1 MAFKY
6 TTRPDGTL
14 MKTLQKDGKRIFLY
28 AKDPKELEQ
37 KYIEQKYL
45 TNKNIFVNDENLT
58 VEQWANKWVEL
69 YKSDKEKATQEM
81 YKDVI
86 RLYIIPEIGYI
97 KLKNLKEANITS
109 MLNNM
114 SKKGITRRRDV
125 ALLTIKQILDKAV
138 DNDYIYK
145 NVAKSVKISKHV
157 AKEKEQLS
165 NNTVGNVVVSNS
177 DIQGSSSEKP
187 TTKAPE

>member
-58 VEQWANKWVEL
+58 VEQWANKWIEL
-69 YKSDKEKATQEM
+69 YKSDKE
-81 YKDVI
+81 
-86 RLYIIPEIGYI
+86 
-97 KLKNLKEANITS
+97 S
-109 MLNNM
+109 
-114 SKKGITRRRDV
+114 
-125 ALLTIKQILDKAV
+125 
-138 DNDYIYK
+138 
-145 NVAKSVKISKHV
+145 
-157 AKEKEQLS
+157 
-165 NNTVGNVVVSNS
+165 
-177 DIQGSSSEKP
+177 
-187 TTKAPE
+187 